1 MDAVARYNGNVFETP
16 KLPCE
21 AWRETYRLA
30 CGRRFSPDG
39 VEPTP
44 FSGWARGGRV
54 FGFKTLDAASNTTTM
69 RRSYR
74 DVRLDGVD
82 DYFVLFQV
90 DGKTILV
97 DHNDGSARLAAGNVI
112 LGDAARPWT
121 AVADEKVDT
130 WNCTLINL
138 PRRALTSHLGFDPK
152 GGLCR
157 SSAAPAGRLLLDL
170 IRNSDRDEGSEFS
183 PGDSYMQLVIY
194 DLVGALFAP
203 SEPGPVSRRTDKLFT
218 RISGVIRDSFADPD
232 FGPAE
237 VAAKAR
243 ISLRYLHKLFMERGL
258 TCRESI
264 YSRRLDYAAHLLH
277 RRASLATDQ
286 PLSDIAH
293 ACGFT
298 DYTHFARKF
307 RHRYGQAPG
316 TYSPG
321 DGESKPALVAVD

>member
-1 MDAVARYNGNVFETP
+1 MDAVARYNGSAFETP
-16 KLPCE
+16 QLNYE
-21 AWRETYRLA
+21 AWRETFRLT
-30 CGRRFSPDG
+30 CGRYNPDG
-39 VEPTP
+39 VEPTV
-44 FSGWARGGRV
+44 FSGWAFGGRA
-54 FGFKTLDAASNTTTM
+54 FGFKTLDLASNTTTM
-69 RRSYR
+69 QRSYR
-74 DVRLDGVD
+74 DIRLDGVD
-82 DYFVLFQV
+82 EYFVVFQA
-90 DGKTILV
+90 DGKTWLV
-97 DHNDGSARLAAGNVI
+97 DHNDEAPRFATGNVI
-112 LGDAARPWT
+112 LIDAARPWT
-121 AVADEKVDT
+121 AVADEKADT
-130 WNCTLINL
+130 WNCVAINL
-138 PRRALTSHLGFDPK
+138 PRRALTSHLGFDLK

-170 IRNSDRDEGSEFS
+170 IRNSGRDEGSEFS

-218 RISGVIRDSFADPD
+218 RIAGLIRDSFADPD

-237 VAAKAR
+237 AAAKAR

-258 TCRESI
+258 TCREFI

-321 DGESKPALVAVD
+321 VEPLTGSSIPA